1 MKLLHYLI
9 EIPLILIALW
19 GIYNA
24 QVSGDKLVFSLWPFE
39 NEMQVNTKLLLFIF
53 VLYGYLWGRINS
65 WFGMAP
71 MRKEL
76 KQQKKANKALN
87 KEQEKLNET
96 VSGLKQNIAA
106 LEQQAKANAEVQK
119 SAESKKIGKIQQW
132 FVSIKNKFA
141 RKESK

>member
-65 WFGMAP
+65 WFGTAP

-96 VSGLKQNIAA
+96 VSGLKQNIAG

-119 SAESKKIGKIQQW
+119 SDESKEIGKIQQW

>member
-65 WFGMAP
+65 WFGTAP

-96 VSGLKQNIAA
+96 VSGLKQNIAG

-141 RKESK
+141 RKENK

>member
-76 KQQKKANKALN
+76 KQQKKANKVLN

-96 VSGLKQNIAA
+96 VSGLKQNIAG

-119 SAESKKIGKIQQW
+119 SDESKKIGKIQQW

-141 RKESK
+141 RKENK

>member
-96 VSGLKQNIAA
+96 VSGLKQNIAG

-132 FVSIKNKFA
+132 FVLIKNKFA

>member
-65 WFGMAP
+65 WFGTAP

-96 VSGLKQNIAA
+96 VSGLKQNIAG

-119 SAESKKIGKIQQW
+119 SDESKKIGKIQQW

-141 RKESK
+141 RKENK

>member
-96 VSGLKQNIAA
+96 VSGLKQNIAG

-119 SAESKKIGKIQQW
+119 SAEPKEIGKIQQW

>member
-53 VLYGYLWGRINS
+53 VLYGYLWGKINS

-96 VSGLKQNIAA
+96 VSGLKQNIAG

-119 SAESKKIGKIQQW
+119 SAESKEIGKIQQW

>member
-1 MKLLHYLI
+1 
-9 EIPLILIALW
+9 
-19 GIYNA
+19 
-24 QVSGDKLVFSLWPFE
+24 
-39 NEMQVNTKLLLFIF
+39 
-53 VLYGYLWGRINS
+53 
-65 WFGMAP
+65 MAP

-96 VSGLKQNIAA
+96 VSGLKQNIAG

-119 SAESKKIGKIQQW
+119 SAESKEIGKIQQW

>member
-65 WFGMAP
+65 WFGTAP

-96 VSGLKQNIAA
+96 VSGLKQNIAG